1 MSKLLIFGYYQRFN
15 KILISISIEK
25 KISDKMFAIETT
37 NFLFQTVASPIIA
50 ISISNYSIISKIN

>member
-1 MSKLLIFGYYQRFN
+1 MSKLLIFGYYKRFN

-50 ISISNYSIISKIN
+50 IFILNYSIISKIN